1 MIPVVIPAK
10 PLHLALSRLAMVL
23 SAKARLAVQIA
34 MLTDVIRAG
43 VGFSDTVI
51 VVSADPQVA
60 QIATDCG
67 ASVVPDAVP
76 AEGIDTAVGLG
87 IATVPGDEVIVLM
100 GDLPLATSADLHAL
114 AVAVGAKPGIAC
126 AVSADGT
133 GTNALYLRPPDVI
146 STRFGTGSLDAH
158 MDLARAVNIDAVCVR
173 VPGLERDIDT
183 PADLGALL
191 RSGHEC
197 ATTRVCRQL
206 AITPDTGLEATAR

>member
-1 MIPVVIPAK
+1 MIAVVIPAK
-10 PLHLALSRLAMVL
+10 PLHLALSRLAVVL
-23 SAKARLAVQIA
+23 SIEARLAVQIA

-67 ASVVPDAVP
+67 ATVVADASP
-76 AEGIDTAVGLG
+76 AEGIDTAVGRG
-87 IATVPGDEVIVLM
+87 IATVESDEVIVLM

-114 AVAVGAKPGIAC
+114 AVAVGPKPGIAC

-133 GTNALYLRPPDVI
+133 GTNALYLRPPDAIV
-146 STRFGTGSLDAH
+146 TRFGPGSLHAHLTSAKDA
-158 MDLARAVNIDAVCVR
+158 AIDAVCVQI
-173 VPGLERDIDT
+173 PGLERDIDT

-197 ATTRVCRQL
+197 ATTRVCRSL
-206 AITPDTGLEATAR
+206 GITHDAGLEATRR